1 MRKDLEAILDSLPAQ
16 PPRSRLDPYADLIE
30 EMRRRNWTY
39 RAIAEV
45 LAEKCD
51 LKVAPSNIHHFV
63 RQRELRMASKPETVR
78 KVDAGD
84 RQSAASASRSRS
96 VDKTGGSIKE
106 QDDEVRAR
114 IDALKRRQEP
124 RNPARKAFEF
134 NPAEPLRLK
143 K

>member
-1 MRKDLEAILDSLPAQ
+1 C
-16 PPRSRLDPYADLIE
+16 
-30 EMRRRNWTY
+30 N
-39 RAIAEV
+39 
-45 LAEKCD
+45 

-96 VDKTGGSIKE
+96 VDRTSGSIKE

-114 IDALKRRQEP
+114 IDALKRRQESKSP
-124 RNPARKAFEF
+124 TRKAFEF

-143 K
+143 KQRSVPTGQTPTAVTAKRTAPCGETR